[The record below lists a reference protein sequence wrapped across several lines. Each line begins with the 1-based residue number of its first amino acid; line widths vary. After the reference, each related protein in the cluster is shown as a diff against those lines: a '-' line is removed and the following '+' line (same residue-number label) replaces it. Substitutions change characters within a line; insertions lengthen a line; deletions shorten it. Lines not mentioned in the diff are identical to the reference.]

1 MNQFNRPKARKPAY
15 AKATADKGGRK
26 MKNSTATTVKA
37 KVVIGI
43 GVAVIAMV
51 LILWAY
57 ALVFAG
63 TAGIDVHEDGP
74 DTLLGVGY
82 AEDGKYQRIVDFR
95 PGSELHGQEAIAFRD
110 AFLEIKERLPEKSFF
125 EIARFPEVPRYHV
138 RLSDGHVYVA
148 SGSGPTVEAA
158 FENLVA
164 NFK

>member
-1 MNQFNRPKARKPAY
+1 MNQFNRPMARKPAY
-15 AKATADKGGRK
+15 AKATADKWGRK

-57 ALVFAG
+57 ALVFA
-63 TAGIDVHEDGP
+63 EEGP
-74 DTLLGVGY
+74 DTLLGAGFEEIGEYERTV
-82 AEDGKYQRIVDFR
+82 EFR
-95 PGSELHGQEAIAFRD
+95 AGSELHGQEAIAFRD
-110 AFLEIKERLPEKSFF
+110 AFLEIKERLPEKSYF
-125 EIARFPEVPRYHV
+125 EIARFPEMSRYHV
-138 RLSDGHVYVA
+138 RFSDGHVYVA
-148 SGSGPTVEAA
+148 VGAGPTVEAA

>member
-1 MNQFNRPKARKPAY
+1 
-15 AKATADKGGRK
+15 
-26 MKNSTATTVKA
+26 MKNSTTTIVRP
-37 KVVIGI
+37 KVVVGMI
-43 GVAVIAMV
+43 VAVIAMV

-57 ALVFAG
+57 ALVFA
-63 TAGIDVHEDGP
+63 EEGP
-74 DTLLGVGY
+74 DTLLGAGFEEIGEYERTV
-82 AEDGKYQRIVDFR
+82 EFR
-95 PGSELHGQEAIAFRD
+95 AGSELHGQEAIAFRD

>member
-1 MNQFNRPKARKPAY
+1 MNQFNRPRARKPAY
-15 AKATADKGGRK
+15 AKATADKGGSK

-82 AEDGKYQRIVDFR
+82 GEDGKYQRIVEFR
-95 PGSELHGQEAIAFRD
+95 KGSELRGEEVIAFRE
-110 AFLEIKERLPEKSFF
+110 AFFEIKERLPEKSYF
-125 EIARFPEVPRYHV
+125 EIARFPQVPRYIV
-138 RLSDGHVYVA
+138 KFSDGHVYVA
-148 SGSGPTVEAA
+148 IGTGPTIKKA
-158 FENLVA
+158 FISLVV

>member
-1 MNQFNRPKARKPAY
+1 
-15 AKATADKGGRK
+15 
-26 MKNSTATTVKA
+26 MKNSTTTIVRP
-37 KVVIGI
+37 KVVVGMI
-43 GVAVIAMV
+43 VAVIAMV

-63 TAGIDVHEDGP
+63 SAEVAVHGNGP
-74 DTLLGVGY
+74 DALLGVGY
-82 AEDGKYQRIVDFR
+82 EEDGKYQRIVDSR

-110 AFLEIKERLPEKSFF
+110 AFLEIKERLPEKSYF
-125 EIARFPEVPRYHV
+125 EIARFPELNRYHV
-138 RLSDGHVYVA
+138 RFSDGHVYVA